1 MAWAALTAAEI
12 KTRLSGPE
20 LTALQGA
27 ALATGQSDPLPEV
40 IAQVTNLIRGYIA
53 VRYPLG
59 TAGTLPPE
67 LKDAAIA
74 IARWRLIGRLAIGGA
89 GGIMPSEQR
98 KQEYDEA
105 IKLVQSIAEGKF
117 AIELPDPIDE
127 TPHASTNAQYG
138 GEPKLDFINS

>member
-20 LTALQGA
+20 LTALQGS
-27 ALATGQSDPLPEV
+27 ALASGQSDPTPEV

-53 VRYPLG
+53 VKYPLG

-67 LKDAAIA
+67 IKDAAIA
-74 IARWRLIGRLAIGGA
+74 IARWRLIGRIGIGGA
-89 GGIMPSEQR
+89 GGMMSSEPR
-98 KQEYDEA
+98 KAEYEEA
-105 IKLVQSIAEGKF
+105 IALVKSIAEGKF

-127 TPHASTNAQYG
+127 TEHASTNAKYG
-138 GEPKLDFINS
+138 SDEKLDFS